1 MFRENEKKLLNFI
14 KYSPFIFVSILAIV
28 INMLIYWQNEVHFE
42 KEIQKVKVD
51 FEETQKL
58 LVQNEVN
65 LAYNDIIQQKN
76 RIKENLKQDIKQRV
90 YEAYAIVE
98 NIYNQH
104 KHEGNEKVIELIK
117 DALRNIRFNGNR
129 GYYFIDNVDGIKIL
143 QPINPEFEGKNF
155 LNFKD
160 PLGYEFVKTISETIK
175 NNDERFDEYY
185 WYKPNIKNNIF
196 KKISFYKTFKPLN
209 FVVGAGEYIDDFTK
223 ELQDQILDKYINDS
237 SNEKDNYLFIVRY
250 DGVYLS
256 HIQKD
261 YIGQNRFAL
270 TDANGFRITQE
281 IINAAKNGS
290 GFLRYIGTIMPRT
303 GLPEVKT
310 TYVKGFQEWEW
321 ALAAGFYDKQLQETI
336 SEKQEELALKNKE
349 YVKTIFIFSIFFT
362 VILILIS
369 LYISKLIRSYF
380 LQYNTAILKEIHLNK
395 EKDKMLYQQSKMA
408 SMGEMISNIAHQWR
422 QPLSM
427 ITSLAS
433 GVRVQK
439 MINISTQESELKALD
454 DIMKSAQY
462 LSSTIDDFRD
472 FFKPDKEKS
481 SVKIHNVFEKI
492 FKLLSLKSKSND
504 IKIIK
509 NIEDISLNTFENELI
524 QVFINILNNS
534 KDALEYTENKLLFI
548 DAYEDNQKIVVEI
561 KDNAG
566 GINQEYIHRVFEP
579 YFTTKHK
586 AQGTGIGLYMV
597 KEILTR
603 HMDGNIEVENSQYE
617 YNGKSY
623 IGAKFRITLNSQI

>member
-1 MFRENEKKLLNFI
+1 MDFI
-14 KYSPFIFVSILAIV
+14 KYSPLIFVSVLAV
-28 INMLIYWQNEVHFE
+28 LINIIIYWQNEIHFN
-42 KEIQKVKVD
+42 KEIQKVKIN

-65 LAYNDIIQQKN
+65 LAYNELILQKN
-76 RIKENLKQDIKQRV
+76 SIEENLKNDIKQRV

-98 NIYNQH
+98 NIYEHH
-104 KHEGNEKVIELIK
+104 KHEGEEKVIEIIK
-117 DALRNIRFNGNR
+117 NALRNIRFNDSR

-160 PLGYEFVKTISETIK
+160 PFGYEFVKTISQTIK
-175 NNDERFDEYY
+175 DNTERFDEYY
-185 WYKPNIKNNIF
+185 WYKPTDKKNIY

-209 FVVGAGEYIDDFTK
+209 FVVGAGEYIDDFTN
-223 ELQDQILDKYINDS
+223 ELQEAILNRYINDA
-237 SNEKDNYLFIVRY
+237 SNNKNNYLFIVKY
-250 DGVYLS
+250 DGTYLT
-256 HIQKD
+256 HIKKE
-261 YIGQNRFAL
+261 YIGQNRLDL
-270 TDANGFRITQE
+270 TDNNGVKITKE
-281 IINAAKNGS
+281 IINTAKNGE
-290 GFLRYIGTIMPRT
+290 GFVKYVGTIMPQT

-310 TYVKGFQEWEW
+310 TYIKGFQEWEW
-321 ALAAGFYDKQLQETI
+321 ALAAGFYDKQLQDTI
-336 SEKQEELALKNKE
+336 IEKQEELALKNQEHIKN
-349 YVKTIFIFSIFFT
+349 IFILSVLFT
-362 VILILIS
+362 IILIMIS
-369 LYISKLIRSYF
+369 LYISQILKNYF
-380 LQYNTAILKEIHLNK
+380 LQYNTMILKEIEQNK
-395 EKDKMLYQQSKMA
+395 EKDKILYQQSKMA

-433 GVRVQK
+433 GVKVQK
-439 MINISTQESELKALD
+439 MVNISTQEGELKALD

-472 FFKPDKEKS
+472 FFKPDKS
-481 SVKIHNVFEKI
+481 QSFVKLNNVFEKI
-492 FKLLSLKSKSND
+492 FKLLSFKHRNND

-509 NIEDISLNTFENELI
+509 NIEEITLNTFENELI
-524 QVFINILNNS
+524 QVFINIMNNA
-534 KDALEYTENKLLFI
+534 KDALENCEEKLLFI
-548 DAYEDNQKIVVEI
+548 DAYEDKNKIIIEI

-566 GINQEYIHRVFEP
+566 GIQKEHIHRVFEP

-586 AQGTGIGLYMV
+586 SQGTGIGLYMV

-603 HMDGNIEVENSQYE
+603 HMNGNIEVENSKYE

-623 IGAKFRITLNSQI
+623 LGAKFMVTLNS

>member
-1 MFRENEKKLLNFI
+1 M
-14 KYSPFIFVSILAIV
+14 FVSILAV
-28 INMLIYWQNEVHFE
+28 LINLIIYWQNEIHFN
-42 KEIQKVKVD
+42 KEIQKVKTN

-65 LAYNDIIQQKN
+65 LAYNDLILQKN
-76 RIKENLKQDIKQRV
+76 SIEENLKSEIKRRV

-98 NIYNQH
+98 NIYEQH
-104 KHEGNEKVIELIK
+104 KHEGEERVIEIIK
-117 DALRNIRFNGNR
+117 NALRNIRFKDNR

-160 PLGYEFVKTISETIK
+160 PLGYEFVKTISQTIK
-175 NNDERFDEYY
+175 DNSERFDEYY
-185 WYKPNIKNNIF
+185 WYKPTDKKNIY
-196 KKISFYKTFKPLN
+196 KKVSFYKTFKPLN
-209 FVVGAGEYIDDFTK
+209 FVIGTGEYLDDFTK
-223 ELQDQILDKYINDS
+223 ELQEAILNRYIHDA
-237 SNEKDNYLFIVRY
+237 SNNKNNYLFIVKY
-250 DGVYLS
+250 DGIYLT
-256 HIQKD
+256 HIKKD
-261 YIGQNRFAL
+261 YIGQNRMDL
-270 TDANGFRITQE
+270 TDNNGVKITKE
-281 IINAAKNGS
+281 IINTAKNGD
-290 GFLRYIGTIMPRT
+290 GFVTYVGTIMPQT

-310 TYVKGFQEWEW
+310 TYIKGFQEWEW

-336 SEKQEELALKNKE
+336 GEKQEELSLKNQE
-349 YVKTIFIFSIFFT
+349 HVKNIFILSVLFT
-362 VILILIS
+362 IILIGIS
-369 LYISKLIRSYF
+369 LYISQILKNYF
-380 LQYNTAILKEIHLNK
+380 LQYNTMILKEIHQNN
-395 EKDKMLYQQSKMA
+395 EKDKILYQQSKMA

-433 GVRVQK
+433 GVKVQK
-439 MINISTQESELKALD
+439 MVNISTQESELKALD

-481 SVKIHNVFEKI
+481 QVKLNNIFEKI
-492 FKLLSLKSKSND
+492 FKLLSLKHKNND

-509 NIEDISLNTFENELI
+509 NIEEITLNTFENELI
-524 QVFINILNNS
+524 QVFINILNNA
-534 KDALEYTENKLLFI
+534 KDALENSEDKLLFI
-548 DAYEDNQKIVVEI
+548 DAYEDKEKIIIEI

-566 GINQEYIHRVFEP
+566 GIQKENIQRVFEP

-586 AQGTGIGLYMV
+586 SQGTGVGLYMV

-603 HMDGNIEVENSQYE
+603 HMNANIEVENSKYE
-617 YNGKSY
+617 YKGKSY
-623 IGAKFRITLNSQI
+623 LGAKFTITLNP